1 MSKTYHRKPEVLAP
15 VGGSE
20 QLKAAVRGGC
30 DGVYF
35 GLPDFNARRNADNF
49 AGEGLEDTIRY
60 CHNAGVKVYV
70 TVNTLVMDDE
80 LEAMH
85 RTVDTAARCGAD
97 AIIVQDLAVASYAKR
112 CWPELALH
120 ASTQMAVCSAE
131 GVRKLLDY
139 GFVRVVLARELTLQ
153 EIRAIVDETSADC
166 EVFVHGAH
174 CMSVSG
180 NCYMSAMFGGRSGNR
195 GLCAQP
201 CRLDWKIR
209 GRDHALS
216 LKDMCYTPHMQDLSD
231 AGVCSLK
238 IEGRMKRPEYVAAAV
253 TACRQA
259 LDGGEPDLQTLRS
272 VFSRSGFTDG
282 YLTGKRTQDMFGY
295 RTKEDVTAAE
305 DVLEDL
311 ARTYQE
317 APDVKVPVRFFF
329 EAHAGQPARLV
340 ASSGDDKAFVTGPE
354 PALAMKTALSDE
366 QVGRSLYKT
375 GDTSYKVWKITCSID
390 PGLFLPASALNA
402 MRREALE
409 TLEKERNRFFVKTKR
424 DAQEPMLPPYKA
436 PGTPQLRLRFETAEQ
451 IPDVPEDAV
460 VILPVKEISAHP
472 ELARCFGGRLWAEL
486 PPLVYGPST
495 RDALEQALMHLPG
508 PVQDAVCGNIG
519 TVLLAQ
525 KAGLRVHG
533 GFELNVLNSEAAEEY
548 RSMELEDVLLSPE
561 LAFAKMRKMKGEMP
575 RGAILYGYLPL
586 MKCRACPGKTGKGC
600 GTCTGLSKLTDR
612 TGKEFPLICREKQYS
627 EILNSVPLYAAD
639 RAVPKLDFEELYFT
653 VETKEA
659 CRKICRLWAERAPAD
674 FPRTAGLYF
683 RDLL

>member
-20 QLKAAVRGGC
+20 QLKAAVRCGC
-30 DGVYF
+30 DAVYF

-60 CHNAGVKVYV
+60 CHNSGVKVYV

-139 GFVRVVLARELTLQ
+139 GFVRVVLARELTLR
-153 EIRAIVDETSADC
+153 EIRAIVDETGADC

-209 GRDHALS
+209 GKDHALS
-216 LKDMCYTPHMQDLSD
+216 LKDMCYIPHMQDLSD

-259 LDGGEPDLQTLRS
+259 LDGGEPDLETLRS

-282 YLTGKRTQDMFGY
+282 YLTGNRTQDMFGY

-329 EAHAGQPARLV
+329 ETHAGKPARLV

-409 TLEKERNRFFVKTKR
+409 TLEKERNRFFVKTKKE
-424 DAQEPMLPPYKA
+424 APELMLPPYKA

-451 IPDVPEDAV
+451 IPDVPENAV
-460 VILPVKEISAHP
+460 VILPVKEIAAHP
-472 ELARCFGGRLWAEL
+472 ELARRFGSRLWAEL
-486 PPLVYGPST
+486 PPLVYGPAS
-495 RDALEQALMHLPG
+495 RDALEQVLMDLPG

-533 GFELNVLNSEAAEEY
+533 GFELNVLNSEAAEQY

-561 LAFAKMRKMKGEMP
+561 LAFAKIRKMKGGMP

-600 GTCTGLSKLTDR
+600 GSCTGLSKLTDR

-627 EILNSVPLYAAD
+627 EILNCVPVYAAD

-653 VETKEA
+653 IETKEE
-659 CRKICRLWAERAPAD
+659 CRRVCELWAEKAPAD

-683 RDLL
+683 RELL

>member
-1 MSKTYHRKPEVLAP
+1 MPENMRRKPEILAP

-20 QLKAAVRGGC
+20 QLKAAVRCGC
-30 DGVYF
+30 DAVYF

-49 AGEGLEDTIRY
+49 AGEGLEETIRY
-60 CHNAGVKVYV
+60 CHDAGVKVYV

-85 RTVDTAARCGAD
+85 ATVDTAARCGAD
-97 AIIVQDLAVASYAKR
+97 AIIVQDLAVALYAKR
-112 CWPELALH
+112 CWPDLPLH
-120 ASTQMAVCSAE
+120 ASTQMAVCNAE
-131 GVRKLLDY
+131 GVRELLAY
-139 GFVRVVLARELTLQ
+139 GFRRVVLARELTLQ
-153 EIRAIVDETSADC
+153 EIRDIIDETGADC

-209 GRDHALS
+209 GKDHALS
-216 LKDMCYTPHMQDLSD
+216 LKDMCYIPHMQDLWD
-231 AGVCSLK
+231 AGVSSLK

-259 LDGGEPDLQTLRS
+259 LDGGEPDLETLRS
-272 VFSRSGFTDG
+272 VFSRSGFTNG

-305 DVLEDL
+305 SVLDGL
-311 ARTYQE
+311 ARMYKE
-317 APDVKVPVRFFF
+317 APDVKVPVRFYF
-329 EAHAGQPARLV
+329 EAHAGQPAKLT
-340 ASSGDDKAFVTGPE
+340 AASGDDRAVVLGPE
-354 PALAMKTALSDE
+354 PALALKTGLSDE

-375 GDTSYKVWKITCSID
+375 GDTSYRVWKIRCSID

-402 MRREALE
+402 MRRDVLDI
-409 TLEKERNRFFVKTKR
+409 LEKDRNRFYVRTKA
-424 DAQEPMLPPYKA
+424 DTPAKVLPAYEPPA
-436 PGTPQLRLRFETAEQ
+436 RPQLRLRFETAEQ
-451 IPDVPEDAV
+451 ICGVPEDAV
-460 VILPVKEISAHP
+460 VILPVKEIAKHP
-472 ELARCFGGRLWAEL
+472 ELAQRFGGRLWAEL
-486 PPLVYGPST
+486 PPIVYGT
-495 RDALEQALMHLPG
+495 AARDALEQALLTLPG
-508 PVQDAVCGNIG
+508 PVQDAVCSNIG
-519 TVLLAQ
+519 SIHLAR

-548 RSMELEDVLLSPE
+548 RNMELEDVTVSPE
-561 LAFAKMRKMKGEMP
+561 LAFAKMRKMKGGMP

-586 MKCRACPGKTGKGC
+586 MKCRACPGKTAKGC
-600 GTCTGLSKLTDR
+600 GSCTGLSKMTDR
-612 TGKEFPLICREKQYS
+612 TGTEFSLICRDRQYA
-627 EILNSVPLYAAD
+627 EILNSVPLYVAD

-653 VETKEA
+653 TES
-659 CRKICRLWAERAPAD
+659 AEQCAAVLALYREKAPAD

-683 RDLL
+683 RELL